1 MNDSENREP
10 LQPIATKNVSKQL
23 KMKRVQNKKRTSYVA
38 QLPQMFAQIE
48 YQRSQKV
55 KKSTLFKNEEKNA
68 MKVDK
73 NLFMNQPVQ
82 SLTDSQTI
90 NHME

>member
-10 LQPIATKNVSKQL
+10 LQPIAKKNVTKQL

-48 YQRSQKV
+48 QQRSQKA
-55 KKSTLFKNEEKNA
+55 KKFAQFKIEEKNA

-73 NLFMNQPVQ
+73 NLSMNLLVQ
-82 SLTDSQTI
+82 SLTDTQTI

>member
-55 KKSTLFKNEEKNA
+55 KKSALFKNEEKNA

-73 NLFMNQPVQ
+73 NLSMNLPVQ

>member
-82 SLTDSQTI
+82 SLTESQTI

>member
-55 KKSTLFKNEEKNA
+55 KKSALTKNEEKNA

-82 SLTDSQTI
+82 SLNDSQTI

>member
-55 KKSTLFKNEEKNA
+55 KKSTLFKNEVKNA